1 MLTYTWKDNYVAEER
16 RADDLARAAAHRELR
31 AIQAKNG
38 QGTGLAAWMVALG
51 AGMQVWGCHLQA
63 RYERVLRQQQASAMG
78 TQLSLIGESSVQRN
92 C

>member
-16 RADDLARAAAHRELR
+16 RADALARAAAHRDLR
-31 AIQAKNG
+31 AIQAKKG

-51 AGMQVWGCHLQA
+51 AGMQVWGCRLQA

-78 TQLSLIGESSVQRN
+78 TQLSLVGDASLQRN